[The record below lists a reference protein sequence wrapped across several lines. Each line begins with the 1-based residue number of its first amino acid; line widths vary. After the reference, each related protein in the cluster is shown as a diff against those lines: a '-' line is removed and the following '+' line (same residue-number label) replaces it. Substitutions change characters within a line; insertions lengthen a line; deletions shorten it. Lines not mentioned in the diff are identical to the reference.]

1 MLKSLSNTQKGIL
14 AAFAGFTGF
23 AFADACSKWLGAHY
37 ESINIIFW
45 VYYLAMFFGLALSPF
60 LGGFK
65 QTLKTTKLHL
75 HILRGACAMAVGI
88 LIVTALSQG
97 MQLATMYTILFLA
110 PFLTT
115 IAAMPIF
122 KERVPPRDWIIIA
135 IGFSGIIVAFHDG
148 LTTIT
153 PEIIYVLQALVF
165 IVFLGLLARPLG
177 NETIISLSL
186 FPSITIAVLMSVMFW
201 GDIELPQMIHWPIF
215 IFNSFCVML
224 GLSGIAYG
232 YRIAPYSIVAPV
244 HYSQMVIALI
254 LGYCIFG
261 DLPDIWMLVGAGI
274 IIASGIMMVRNKE

>member
-97 MQLATMYTILFLA
+97 MQLATTTGPCIYRVLRPARA
-110 PFLTT
+110 PFRKRDDYLTL
-115 IAAMPIF
+115 PIP
-122 KERVPPRDWIIIA
+122 KHYHCRSYVC
-135 IGFSGIIVAFHDG
+135 
-148 LTTIT
+148 
-153 PEIIYVLQALVF
+153 YVL
-165 IVFLGLLARPLG
+165 GR
-177 NETIISLSL
+177 
-186 FPSITIAVLMSVMFW
+186 
-201 GDIELPQMIHWPIF
+201 
-215 IFNSFCVML
+215 
-224 GLSGIAYG
+224 Y
-232 YRIAPYSIVAPV
+232 
-244 HYSQMVIALI
+244 
-254 LGYCIFG
+254 
-261 DLPDIWMLVGAGI
+261 
-274 IIASGIMMVRNKE
+274 